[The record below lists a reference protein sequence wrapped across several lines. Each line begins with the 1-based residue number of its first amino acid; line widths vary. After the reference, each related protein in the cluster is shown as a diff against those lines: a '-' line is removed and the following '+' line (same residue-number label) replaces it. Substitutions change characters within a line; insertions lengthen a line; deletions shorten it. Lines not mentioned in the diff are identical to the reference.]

1 MPIEKID
8 ELKAIQISIQDEIE
22 SRLAEFDRIRKIGDD
37 KAIFA
42 ELVFCILTPQSK
54 ARVCWTA
61 VENLLDKNLLLKG
74 ESDQILGELHGV
86 RFKYKK
92 SEYVVEAR
100 DKLSIDGKIAIKSRI
115 SRFSDVCDA
124 REWLVRNVKGIGYKE
139 ASHFLRNIG
148 FGENLAILDRHILRN
163 LRSLGVIEEIPDSL
177 SRRRYLEIEMGMMEF
192 ADRVKIP
199 MSHLDLVMWYNEAGE
214 VFK

>member
-22 SRLAEFDRIRKIGDD
+22 SRLAEFNRIRKIGDD

-54 ARVCWTA
+54 ARVCWAA

-148 FGENLAILDRHILRN
+148 FGENLAILDRHILKN

-177 SRRRYLEIEMGMMEF
+177 SRRRYLEIEREMMEF

>member
-54 ARVCWTA
+54 ARVCWAA
-61 VENLLDKNLLLKG
+61 VENLLDKNLLLNG

-148 FGENLAILDRHILRN
+148 FGENLAILDRHILKN

-177 SRRRYLEIEMGMMEF
+177 SRRRYLEIEREMMEF

>member
-8 ELKAIQISIQDEIE
+8 ELKAIHISIQDEIE

-54 ARVCWTA
+54 ARVCWAA
-61 VENLLDKNLLLKG
+61 VENLLDKNLLLNG

-148 FGENLAILDRHILRN
+148 FGENLAILDRHILKN

-177 SRRRYLEIEMGMMEF
+177 SRRRYLEIEIGMMEF

>member
-8 ELKAIQISIQDEIE
+8 ELKAIWISIQDEIE

-54 ARVCWTA
+54 ARVCWAA

-177 SRRRYLEIEMGMMEF
+177 SRRRYLEIEIGMMEF

>member
-54 ARVCWTA
+54 ARVCWAA

-148 FGENLAILDRHILRN
+148 FGENLAILDRHILKN
-163 LRSLGVIEEIPDSL
+163 LRSLGVIAEIPDSL
-177 SRRRYLEIEMGMMEF
+177 SRRRYLEIERGMMEF